1 VTGKTDGILMKLEPD
16 HRPKLFYTNSS
27 VEYWGAG
34 RAAALTHTT
43 LNGHEDAKVPDNVRI
58 YLFAGTQHV
67 PGGYLPS
74 QIGPA
79 EAEWQ

>member
-1 VTGKTDGILMKLEPD
+1 MRLEPD

-27 VEYWGAG
+27 GEYWGAG

-43 LNGHEDAKVPDNVRI
+43 PDGREDAKVPDNVRI

-74 QIGPA
+74 QGEGQQ
-79 EAEWQ
+79 EAERQ